1 MTSQPRTRNGPV
13 LATRCTQPTC
23 STGAAR
29 MPHSSATSRGWM
41 PKRSSEPRNATWS
54 TSSTDHAAA
63 TQPIR
68 ITTCVVAVCLS
79 ACMTRRHYCTSA
91 SIKLRA
97 LTGCRATLRPLT
109 IHVGTAP
116 DSWGVWHA
124 SDPRQTPWQR
134 FLDEVAEAGYDA
146 IELGP
151 FGYLPTEPQRVA
163 DELGKRSLQLAGGTL
178 SGNLSSVDGWP
189 DMRRTAESVCDV
201 LEHLGARFLVL
212 LDNGPRELDERGWV
226 HLRDTAHRLGEYT
239 ASRSIATVFHPHG
252 DTAIQFEPEIERFL
266 ELTDPGL
273 VNLCLDVGH
282 HAYAGGDAVSFFQK
296 HHARVPYLHLKDVDA
311 AISA

>member
-1 MTSQPRTRNGPV
+1 MS
-13 LATRCTQPTC
+13 
-23 STGAAR
+23 
-29 MPHSSATSRGWM
+29 
-41 PKRSSEPRNATWS
+41 
-54 TSSTDHAAA
+54 
-63 TQPIR
+63 
-68 ITTCVVAVCLS
+68 
-79 ACMTRRHYCTSA
+79 
-91 SIKLRA
+91 
-97 LTGCRATLRPLT
+97 

-212 LDNGPRELDERGWV
+212 LDNGPRELDEPGWE

-239 ASRSIATVFHPHG
+239 AARGIATVFHPHG

-311 AISA
+311 AISARAIEESWPMGRAVDEGAFVDLGQGAVDLAALKVTADKVGYDGWGIVEQDMFPAPFDKPLPIARRNRQFLHEHGIG

>member
-1 MTSQPRTRNGPV
+1 MS
-13 LATRCTQPTC
+13 
-23 STGAAR
+23 
-29 MPHSSATSRGWM
+29 
-41 PKRSSEPRNATWS
+41 
-54 TSSTDHAAA
+54 
-63 TQPIR
+63 
-68 ITTCVVAVCLS
+68 
-79 ACMTRRHYCTSA
+79 
-91 SIKLRA
+91 
-97 LTGCRATLRPLT
+97 

-178 SGNLSSVDGWP
+178 SGNLSGVDGWP
-189 DMRRTAESVCDV
+189 EMHRTAESVCDV

-311 AISA
+311 AISARAIEESWPMGRAVDEGAFVDLGQGAVDLAALKVTADKVGYDGWGIVEQDMFPAPFDKPLPIARRNRQFLHEHGIG

>member
-1 MTSQPRTRNGPV
+1 MS
-13 LATRCTQPTC
+13 
-23 STGAAR
+23 
-29 MPHSSATSRGWM
+29 
-41 PKRSSEPRNATWS
+41 
-54 TSSTDHAAA
+54 
-63 TQPIR
+63 
-68 ITTCVVAVCLS
+68 
-79 ACMTRRHYCTSA
+79 
-91 SIKLRA
+91 
-97 LTGCRATLRPLT
+97 

-151 FGYLPTEPQRVA
+151 FCYLPTEPQRVA

-178 SGNLSSVDGWP
+178 SGILSGVDGWP

-311 AISA
+311 AISARAIEESWPMGRAVDEGAFVDLGQGAVDLAALKVTADKVGYDGWGIVEQDMFPAPFDKPLPIARRNRQFLHEHGIG